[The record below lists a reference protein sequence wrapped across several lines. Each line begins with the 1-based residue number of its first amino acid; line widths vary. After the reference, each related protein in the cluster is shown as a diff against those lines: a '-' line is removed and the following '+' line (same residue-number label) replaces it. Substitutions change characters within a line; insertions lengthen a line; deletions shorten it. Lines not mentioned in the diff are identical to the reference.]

1 MDTLY
6 CARMNL
12 NSIEEHE
19 RFDDKLEDN
28 HCDRN
33 DFNGND
39 NLRALDW
46 EYQSQFNKNGEPMLY
61 FNWKKNTKND
71 L

>member
-1 MDTLY
+1 MSGYSFRLFCIWTDFENTIRKMDTLH

-12 NSIEEHE
+12 NGIEEHE

-46 EYQSQFNKNGEPMLY
+46 E
-61 FNWKKNTKND
+61 
-71 L
+71 